1 MDYFAVSSWAI
12 TVADTVTSSPLMNSF
27 ESGMSTVAP
36 FPLSQFLMDLLPA
49 DIASLIDIRLACIVF
64 LWILVIIWVLKD
76 SRYRSANVFFSVFS
90 MIIVTIATPLIGLP
104 IYLAIRPLG
113 EKNERKY
120 RSMIM
125 ENYELSQLSQD
136 EKAVVQEQE
145 DEEHLMELKRQA
157 TLAQKR
163 NKKVLSKRSSSKKIP
178 LSKKS
183 PHTPTTKTIKIN
195 KKTV

>member
-1 MDYFAVSSWAI
+1 
-12 TVADTVTSSPLMNSF
+12 
-27 ESGMSTVAP
+27 
-36 FPLSQFLMDLLPA
+36 
-49 DIASLIDIRLACIVF
+49 
-64 LWILVIIWVLKD
+64 
-76 SRYRSANVFFSVFS
+76 